1 MTKEQFNTILDIYIR
16 PLNKIKE
23 EQLQHIIDM
32 FLQVY
37 PDELQNNVYVYLL
50 LDNYITINF
59 EYYDKEYSIIFY
71 YNEKYITV
79 GSFKNYNNGENRIYF
94 NELHKLKII
103 LDELVQY
110 KDIRVIESKIN
121 DLKTIVNYL
130 KTKNLN
136 NDRLLEIKEI
146 MNELY

>member
-71 YNEKYITV
+71 YNEKYITI
-79 GSFKNYNNGENRIYF
+79 GSFKDYNNRENRIYF